1 MFGPTWLGKVVLT
14 TEENGNWPL
23 SSWGGL
29 EGGLLVTGW
38 PPQVLSQSWVREISF
53 GELEYGFRIENG
65 CSYPLP
71 VLVARRFGWVL
82 RLSLLSIV
90 ICHKRWSGAF

>member
-1 MFGPTWLGKVVLT
+1 MFGPTWLGELGLT

-38 PPQVLSQSWVREISF
+38 PPKVLSQSWLGKISF
-53 GELEYGFRIENG
+53 WELEYGFPIANG
-65 CSYPLP
+65 C
-71 VLVARRFGWVL
+71 R
-82 RLSLLSIV
+82 
-90 ICHKRWSGAF
+90 